1 MLISPRIKLSEEGY
15 TVVQVPYPDAENG
28 DLVRNLAEAQAELQ
42 QECDWALVT
51 YGLKP
56 EDISS
61 LTPLLSSA
69 TPRACVHYCPTIED
83 GHGLLHEAVNGAV
96 IP

>member
-28 DLVRNLAEAQAELQ
+28 DLVRNLAEAQIELP
-42 QECDWALVT
+42 QEREWALVT

-56 EDISS
+56 EDTTS
-61 LTPLLSSA
+61 LAPLFSSA
-69 TPRACVHYCPTIED
+69 TPRACVHYCPAIED
-83 GHGLLHEAVNGAV
+83 GHGLVHEATDGTVV
-96 IP
+96 P